1 MERRSQCSGRSE
13 VDRWT
18 GQDKLF
24 LFILKKNNIE
34 KYMYKYSFYIYIYKK
49 IKNKTKGCPPVHP
62 VQLIEKS
69 Q

>member
-24 LFILKKNNIE
+24 LFILKNNIE

-49 IKNKTKGCPPVHP
+49 NK
-62 VQLIEKS
+62 E
-69 Q
+69 